1 MGLITLLACGP
12 KTGVEALPEH
22 VDIVAFEMNIGE
34 VGRPSCLLP
43 LDDDGSLC
51 KSTGRPRPLT
61 PDQADA
67 VRVMLSSQQ
76 TWGQGSSKCFVPY
89 LGFAFYDAEN
99 EVQQQ
104 VAVSL
109 ICEGIRAT
117 PGLPAMPRREVEQGL
132 SEAALVTCVG
142 MCEELKLE
150 GCGLQPK

>member
-1 MGLITLLACGP
+1 MGLIALLACGP

-51 KSTGRPRPLT
+51 KTTGRPRPLSE
-61 PDQADA
+61 DQAA
-67 VRVMLSSQQ
+67 LVRTMLSSEL
-76 TWGQGSSKCFVPY
+76 TWGQGASKCFVPY
-89 LGFAFYDAEN
+89 LGFAFYDADN
-99 EVQQQ
+99 GVQQQ

-109 ICEGIRAT
+109 ICEGVRAT
-117 PGLPAMPRREVEQGL
+117 PDLKAMPGREVEQGL
-132 SEAALVTCVG
+132 SDEALVTFVG
-142 MCEELKLE
+142 LCEELKLE